1 MGLTLIYT
9 SGNYWRRN
17 SPQPDK
23 NDKMSTAVK
32 QFHEEEAIGKTYD
45 LQVARRLLKYLKPY
59 IRILI
64 PALLLT
70 LALNLLGVLQPKFT
84 QYAIDWYILPGKLDG
99 LSLLVLLYVGVQFFR
114 LVFSYFQAIL
124 LNTVG
129 QYVMFD
135 IRRELYDKLQHQ
147 EIAYYDR
154 NPVGRIM
161 TRLTTDVDALNE
173 LFTQGVTDLL
183 GDLVMIVAIIS
194 MMMWMDPLLT
204 LVTLLTVPM
213 LFAATTWF
221 RKGAR
226 RGYDMVRT
234 RIARINAFLQEHFAG
249 AQTVQIFNA
258 EIKSLNKFRKINDEH
273 RRANLDTIFYYAV
286 FFPLVDFIGAVGI
299 ALIIWY
305 GGYRVMQNTP
315 GNTVLTLGALVAFI
329 QYSGFLFQPIRD
341 ISDKYNVLQSA
352 VVASHR
358 IFKTLDLP
366 IAILNPN
373 RPLKSGRARGR
384 IEFQNVWFAYKDEEW
399 VLKDVSFTVEPGQ
412 SIALVGHTGS
422 GKTTI
427 TNLLMRFYDIQRGRI
442 LLDGTDLRDW
452 DLKSLRQNFA
462 VVLQEVFL
470 FSGTV
475 EGNIRLGREEISE
488 ERVVWA
494 AREVHADRF
503 IGRLKDGYKAEVRE
517 RGAGLSVGQKQLIS
531 FARALAFDPALLILD
546 EATSSIDTETEQLIQ
561 QAIERVMRDRT
572 SIVVAHRLST
582 IQNADRIIVL
592 HHGEIREQGNHQELL
607 LQRGLYWRLYKLQ
620 YADGSRIEKKTAEL
634 EEPELIQT
642 DRLQFSE

>member
-1 MGLTLIYT
+1 
-9 SGNYWRRN
+9 
-17 SPQPDK
+17 
-23 NDKMSTAVK
+23 MSTAVK

-45 LQVARRLLKYLKPY
+45 FQIARRLLKYLKPY
-59 IRILI
+59 VRFLI

-84 QYAIDWYILPGKLDG
+84 QYAIDWYILPRKLNG
-99 LSLLVLLYVGVQFFR
+99 LSLIVGLYFGSQLFR
-114 LVFSYFQAIL
+114 FVFSYFQSIL
-124 LNTVG
+124 LNSVG

-135 IRRELYDKLQHQ
+135 MRRELYDKLQHQ

-194 MMMWMDPLLT
+194 MMLWMDVKLT
-204 LVTLLTVPM
+204 LVTLLTVPL

-226 RGYDMVRT
+226 KGYDMVRT

-258 EIKSLNKFRKINDEH
+258 EAKSLRKFDAINDDH
-273 RRANLDTIFYYAV
+273 RRANIDTIFYYAV
-286 FFPLVDFIGAVGI
+286 FFPLVDFIGAIGI

-305 GGYRVMQNTP
+305 GGYRVMQNAP
-315 GNTVLTLGALVAFI
+315 GHVVLTLGGLVAFI

-341 ISDKYNVLQSA
+341 ISDKYNVLQAA

-358 IFKTLDLP
+358 IFRTLDLP
-366 IAILNPN
+366 IAILNPAK
-373 RPLKSGRARGR
+373 PIKTERARGR
-384 IEFQNVWFAYKDEEW
+384 IEFENVWFAYKDQNW

-442 LLDGTDLRDW
+442 LLDGVDLREW
-452 DLKSLRQNFA
+452 DLKALRENFA

-470 FSGTV
+470 FSGTIA
-475 EGNIRLGREEISE
+475 GNIRLGREDISE
-488 ERVVWA
+488 DRVEWA

-503 IGRLKDGYKAEVRE
+503 IERLKNKYAAEVRE

-561 QAIERVMRDRT
+561 RAIERVMRDRT

-592 HHGEIREQGNHQELL
+592 HHGEIREQGTHQELL
-607 LQRGLYWRLYKLQ
+607 GQRGLYWKLYKLQ
-620 YADGSRIEKKTAEL
+620 YAREEDLL
-634 EEPELIQT
+634 EV
-642 DRLQFSE
+642 R